1 MSDGDML
8 KLAAK
13 AAGIGPVY
21 CYEKRR
27 NCLRIGDKKSYAIWN
42 PLSDDAD
49 ALRLAVRCRLDVL
62 TEDGDG
68 KVGCLLP
75 EADYVW
81 QDIELCVFSA
91 TRIAIV
97 RAAAEIGRAMS

>member
-1 MSDGDML
+1 MSDSDML

-13 AAGIGPVY
+13 AGGIGPVY

-27 NCLRIGDKKSYAIWN
+27 NCLRIGNKESYAIWN
-42 PLSDDAD
+42 PLSDDGD
-49 ALRLAVRCRLDVL
+49 AMRLAVRCRLDVL
-62 TEDGDG
+62 TDDGDG

-81 QDIELCVFSA
+81 QDIELCIFAS
-91 TRIAIV
+91 TRRAIV
-97 RAAAEIGRAMS
+97 RAAAEIGLSMP